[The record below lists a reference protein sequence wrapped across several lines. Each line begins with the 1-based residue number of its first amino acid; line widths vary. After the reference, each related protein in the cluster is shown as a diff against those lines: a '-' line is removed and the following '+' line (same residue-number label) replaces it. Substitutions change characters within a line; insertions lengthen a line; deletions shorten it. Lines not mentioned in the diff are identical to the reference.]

1 MEKEYYEALA
11 KVRLERAKEL
21 LQEATDLLFIMEMA
35 RFREMIINLQQQQ
48 NILEIYRIM
57 MISILPAK
65 KKQKNRLK
73 MQSIF

>member
-11 KVRLERAKEL
+11 KVRLKR
-21 LQEATDLLFIMEMA
+21 
-35 RFREMIINLQQQQ
+35 
-48 NILEIYRIM
+48 
-57 MISILPAK
+57 AK